1 MKCSEPAN
9 ATISAAQLQATGARA
24 AISGPPGWITFR
36 RHGVAKN
43 SFRKRKA
50 GKTAKQSVPQV
61 KALGQCAIPIGVM
74 PVDIIQQA
82 TTTTYHHEEATSR
95 CVILLVTLKVL
106 GQMIDPLRQQR
117 DLDISRSGVCLVKA
131 ISFDCAGLRFH
142 SFCFYISLFLSK
154 RRGKLPAKTAL

>member
-43 SFRKRKA
+43 SFQKGKA
-50 GKTAKQSVPQV
+50 EMPGKLSVPNF
-61 KALGQCAIPIGVM
+61 KALGQCSIPIGVM
-74 PVDIIQQA
+74 PVDIIQKA
-82 TTTTYHHEEATSR
+82 TTTTYHHEEATTR

-154 RRGKLPAKTAL
+154 RRGKIPAKTAL